1 MWTNQVIT
9 NWIQLTLGRMTC
21 LLTVKKEKQ
30 GFFKCVSQS
39 VIVNAHGFLKKSFST
54 LLIYWIYRHFDLYCW
69 HVLCF
74 ELEYS
79 SIMDLLWFITFQL
92 ILIWCST
99 FLVLCFLLRLYTA
112 GVCRL
117 TCSKKQRWTK
127 RKRSVLNKEQENT
140 ELPMNQT
147 WQLCCNNK
155 TFKHFWNRA
164 NSFYCWFLDLFCW

>member
-39 VIVNAHGFLKKSFST
+39 VIVNAHGFLKKVF
-54 LLIYWIYRHFDLYCW
+54 LHC
-69 HVLCF
+69 
-74 ELEYS
+74 
-79 SIMDLLWFITFQL
+79 WFIEYTGIFTCTVDMCYVLNWNIQVL
-92 ILIWCST
+92 WTCSGSSLSNWLL
-99 FLVLCFLLRLYTA
+99 FDVALFSYCFLLRLYTA

-117 TCSKKQRWTK
+117 TSSKKQRWTK

-140 ELPMNQT
+140 ELPMNKT

-164 NSFYCWFLDLFCW
+164 NSFYCWFLNLFCW